1 VRGWWDRTWPSLV
14 ALIGTLAVVGALLL
28 FFGRETDSPETT
40 SAAGSTEAATESPG
54 VRDSTAAP
62 QPSASAMKAP
72 VLVLNAS
79 SVDGL
84 AARTEEALL
93 DAGWPVAGTENW
105 SSDVES
111 TTLFYPEKL
120 LPAAQTLA
128 RAFPQ
133 IKELS
138 PAQDGMSTDELTLV
152 LTGDVDLSK
161 HP

>member
-14 ALIGTLAVVGALLL
+14 ALIGTVAVVGALLL
-28 FFGRETDSPETT
+28 FFGRDTDSAERT
-40 SAAGSTEAATESPG
+40 AAVEPTEEVSESPG

-62 QPSASAMKAP
+62 QSSDPAMKAP

-79 SVDGL
+79 SVNGL

-105 SSDVES
+105 SGDVAT

-120 LPAAQTLA
+120 LPAAETLA

-133 IKELS
+133 IKTLS
-138 PAQDGMSTDELTLV
+138 PAQDGMNNDQLTLV
-152 LTGDVDLSK
+152 LTGDVDLSAR
-161 HP
+161 

>member
-14 ALIGTLAVVGALLL
+14 ALIGTLGVVGALLL
-28 FFGRETDSPETT
+28 FFGRDTATTETPDSASPT
-40 SAAGSTEAATESPG
+40 AEATASPA
-54 VRDSTAAP
+54 VRDGTAAP
-62 QPSASAMKAP
+62 QPTASARKAP

-105 SSDVES
+105 SGEVAT

-120 LPAAQTLA
+120 LPAAETLA
-128 RAFPQ
+128 RTFPQ
-133 IKELS
+133 IKTLS
-138 PAQDGMSTDELTLV
+138 PTRNGMSDDQLTLV
-152 LTGDVDLSK
+152 LTGDVDLSERS
-161 HP
+161 